1 MPPPTSISVRL
12 RPPPCSAPPLA
23 GGFPLPPAALAAAGA
38 RAATPALP
46 AGCLP
51 VTEPFLR
58 SSGEESCEGP
68 PLGLKLTVKW
78 MVPLGESACLNSWL
92 SLPSRTLRAT
102 THSPILSSVWESISR
117 TLPLSLSITVTES
130 FPLVNSAALT
140 RSLITMDSSQRG
152 ATVFC
157 LLLER
162 TSGSMPNLKM
172 TYGSLEPFRSLALS
186 PVAECS
192 LTDSWPS
199 LLPPPEPP
207 AAAAPCGGEV
217 GPRAAAGAPPT
228 GAPCGKVGPRAGA
241 GAPPMPPGGAPG
253 RALPGPTGER
263 PPSAG
268 LAEIAGGIVDCT
280 PTVPEALEIY
290 WLV

>member
-12 RPPPCSAPPLA
+12 RPPPCCAPPLA
-23 GGFPLPPAALAAAGA
+23 GGLPLPPAALASAGA
-38 RAATPALP
+38 GAAAPALP

-51 VTEPFLR
+51 VSEPFLR
-58 SSGEESCEGP
+58 SSGEDSCEGP

-78 MVPLGESACLNSWL
+78 MVPLGERACLNSWL

-130 FPLVNSAALT
+130 FPLANSAALT
-140 RSLITMDSSQRG
+140 RSLITMVSSQRG

-186 PVAECS
+186 PVAECN

-217 GPRAAAGAPPT
+217 GPRAAAGAPP
-228 GAPCGKVGPRAGA
+228 
-241 GAPPMPPGGAPG
+241 MPPGGAPG
-253 RALPGPTGER
+253 RALTGPTGER
-263 PPSAG
+263 PPAAG
-268 LAEIAGGIVDCT
+268 LAGRAGGIVDWHSRYLRLLCPQPKFRNADQDNAFGRLRT
-280 PTVPEALEIY
+280 EV
-290 WLV
+290 